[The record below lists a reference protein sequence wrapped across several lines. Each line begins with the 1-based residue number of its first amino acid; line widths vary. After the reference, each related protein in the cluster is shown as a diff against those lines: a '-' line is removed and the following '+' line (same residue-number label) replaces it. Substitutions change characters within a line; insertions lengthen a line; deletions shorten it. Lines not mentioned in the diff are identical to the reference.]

1 MFTSTTM
8 KKLLWVLAVCALAF
22 AFLGQGSVQAQSS
35 NCQTVNFSDGSVC
48 VWIQRVSN
56 GEYRV
61 RSTITNT
68 NNNTVALRCDIEY
81 GQGNNVYR
89 QGVGACDGTFY
100 YSSNNNTE
108 QVSIDIWFNQN
119 TVRRITQN
127 YNFSNGNRWSSNNN
141 NNDCN
146 YYNSCNNYDDDC
158 YYYNDCNDYDD
169 DCYYYNDC
177 NDYNDDCYYY
187 NNCNNYN
194 DLYDMDVVASTI
206 FPWVNQQV
214 NINLLALQSAGVVY
228 ENYRGTVE
236 FSVQSQNSRGNRQTA
251 SSSSYYLNRSSYTFT
266 SSNDGQV
273 QLNNVVEFRNSGI
286 YRLVIRD
293 IDANTT
299 KYVQFDVSWSSNNNN
314 NNRNSYRII
323 PSASQTSPTTNQYIN
338 VTLNA
343 RYNNNN
349 NTATDYRGTV
359 DFSVQYRSN
368 NSSSRQSASSSNYDL
383 DRSSYTFTS
392 NNNGSVTLNSLLR
405 FYNNGQYR
413 LVIRDY
419 NNNITEYIEFSV
431 GGNNSSWIRGTFNNF
446 GISASRSN
454 PARNESVNITVQARD
469 NNNRRVEDY
478 TRNVSFVVQSRS
490 SNSSSRQNA
499 SSSSYY
505 LNRSSYTFSSNDYG
519 SATLNNL
526 VEFSNNG
533 EYRLVVQDTWN
544 NVVGYYTFNVG
555 GTSNSN
561 NNNWSNNPGFTTT
574 QMNQVQWIYNLRPT
588 LISDLE
594 DNYPRLRTNNT
605 RQAREADLYRE
616 MYNITRNSSSI
627 YNNYDQFFVAFKDRY
642 VYTLQ
647 VR

>member
-1 MFTSTTM
+1 M
-8 KKLLWVLAVCALAF
+8 KKLLWLIVMFWF
-22 AFLGQGSVQAQSS
+22 AFILLGQWSVQAQSS
-35 NCQTVNFSDGSVC
+35 NCTTVNFPDGSVC
-48 VWIQRVSN
+48 VWIQRISN

-61 RSTITNT
+61 RSTVSNT

-81 GQGNNVYR
+81 GQGNTVYR

-100 YSSNNNTE
+100 YASNNTE

-127 YNFSNGNRWSSNNN
+127 YNFSNGTRGSNNN
-141 NNDCN
+141 NYDCN
-146 YYNSCNNYDDDC
+146 YYNNCNNYDDDC
-158 YYYNDCNDYDD
+158 YYYNDCYDY
-169 DCYYYNDC
+169 Y
-177 NDYNDDCYYY
+177 DDCYYY

-194 DLYDMDVVASTI
+194 NYLYDMDVVASTI

-228 ENYRGTVE
+228 TNYRGTVQ
-236 FSVQSQNSRGNRQTA
+236 FSVQSQNSRGNRQNA

-266 SSNDGQV
+266 SSNNGQV
-273 QLNNVVEFRNSGI
+273 QLNNVVEFRDSGI

-293 IDANTT
+293 INAGTT

-349 NTATDYRGTV
+349 NTATDYRGSV
-359 DFSVQYRSN
+359 DFSVQYRSS

-431 GGNNSSWIRGTFNNF
+431 GWSSSWIRWTLNNF

-454 PARNESVNITVQARD
+454 PARNESVNVTIQARD

-478 TRNVSFVVQSRS
+478 TRNVSFAVQSRS

-519 SATLNNL
+519 SVTLNNL
-526 VEFSNNG
+526 VEFRTNG

-544 NVVGYYTFNVG
+544 NVIGYYTFTVG
-555 GTSNSN
+555 WTSN

-588 LISDLE
+588 LIADLK
-594 DNYPRLRTNNT
+594 DKYPRLRTNSTWQT
-605 RQAREADLYRE
+605 RADDLYTQ
-616 MYNITRNSSSI
+616 MFNITRNNYSI
-627 YNNYDQFFVAFKDRY
+627 YNNYDQFFVAFRDRY